1 MIKEIY
7 ICDRCGIEMKDGDF
21 YNLNLERSDG
31 IGIESYQICPDC
43 MDEFKIFMKRSKSV
57 EHNNHG
63 IERMT
68 IGAK

>member
-7 ICDRCGIEMKDGDF
+7 ICDRCGAEIKGEDF
-21 YNLNLERSDG
+21 YNLNLEWSDCTG
-31 IGIESYQICPDC
+31 VDSYQICPDC
-43 MDEFKIFMKRSKSV
+43 RDEFKIFMKRSKSV
-57 EHNNHG
+57 EPNNHG